1 MEKALRGRGEKDQCG
16 WLKDKFGVSWQI
28 VPNELGEMLQD
39 KDANKSERVME
50 ALLQMKKIDV
60 QGLRIAYEGQ

>member
-1 MEKALRGRGEKDQCG
+1 MHKGQ
-16 WLKDKFGVSWQI
+16 GVSWQI

-39 KDANKSERVME
+39 KYANKSERVMV
-50 ALLQMKKIDV
+50 ALLQMRKIDI

>member
-1 MEKALRGRGEKDQCG
+1 MHKGQ
-16 WLKDKFGVSWQI
+16 GVSWQI

-39 KDANKSERVME
+39 KYANKSERIMV
-50 ALLQMKKIDV
+50 ALLQMRKIDI